1 MPKVE
6 LQPKDS
12 KMLKK
17 IDKVVEGT
25 NIVQR
30 QLELTRGHWDFVVF
44 GANKSN
50 MIIREGYAQ
59 HVRILES
66 AAYIVSVAGHGD
78 YAGQPYGNIAP
89 IPIEELVEDAIPD
102 ELKGLEVLS
111 VDPLRPLSI
120 SFKKTVSLLKG
131 DKLIQENYADKN
143 IAIIQTP
150 NEKYWAISVL
160 KYLNECD
167 RFFPDFLSE
176 AIRKGKLPINAKFT
190 DLSSFKNRGPHLQ

>member
-44 GANKSN
+44 GPNKCN

-59 HVRILES
+59 HVRILDS
-66 AAYIVSVAGHGD
+66 ATYIVSVAEHGD
-78 YAGQPYGNIAP
+78 YAGRSYGNIAP
-89 IPIEELVEDAIPD
+89 IPIEELVDDDIPD
-102 ELKGLEVLS
+102 ELKGLEVLN

-120 SFKKTVSLLKG
+120 NFKKTVSLSKG
-131 DKLIQENYADKN
+131 EKLIQENYADKN

-167 RFFPDFLSE
+167 QFFPDFLSE
-176 AIRKGKLPINAKFT
+176 AIKKGKLPINARFT
-190 DLSSFKNRGPHLQ
+190 DLSSFKNRGRHLQ

>member
-59 HVRILES
+59 HVRILDS
-66 AAYIVSVAGHGD
+66 SAYIVSVAGHGD

-89 IPIEELVEDAIPD
+89 IPIEELVEDVVPD

-120 SFKKTVSLLKG
+120 SLKKTVSLLKG
-131 DKLIQENYADKN
+131 EKLIQENYADKN

>member
-17 IDKVVEGT
+17 IDNVVEGT

-89 IPIEELVEDAIPD
+89 IPIEELVEDVVPE

-120 SFKKTVSLLKG
+120 SLKKTVSLLKG
-131 DKLIQENYADKN
+131 ALDFKN
-143 IAIIQTP
+143 FSGFGTIPRGGLQSAHYKGPPEGIAG
-150 NEKYWAISVL
+150 VL
-160 KYLNECD
+160 KC
-167 RFFPDFLSE
+167 
-176 AIRKGKLPINAKFT
+176 
-190 DLSSFKNRGPHLQ
+190 